1 MPDRQ
6 HLVMVVPGI
15 GGSLLAER
23 GEPERPVWSAATRD
37 LRLLRRPEPLSV
49 EVNPRL
55 VPVGLV
61 PTRKAMPFWTP
72 VHGYNGLLARL
83 GALPGAVLDDGTPAG
98 RTTAATVVGF
108 GYDFRLGVRDAAER
122 FGAAVDE
129 RLTALWP
136 DRGAHDKRLI
146 IVAHSLGGLVA
157 RYWLAGA
164 KENWERCR
172 ALLTL
177 GTPHAGAPKA
187 LDVLVNGVPLLG
199 GHILRE
205 RLGPVLGTWTS
216 MADLL
221 PAYAAVRA
229 EGPAA
234 RTTGPVSAV
243 QDPGPQWLW
252 PEALPVPGLAGPAAQ
267 GRLLHQKI
275 ADGWRTIPRDGPQV
289 LARIGYGH
297 HTVRSASWDG
307 RRLRASRKAPDNVDF
322 GAWREDLGD
331 GTVPAF
337 SGQPAEH
344 RGQYETGLLVAE
356 RHGTIADLAGTA
368 DWVQGLEERPRQL
381 PIRGEERPVV
391 LGLDIEELQLTG
403 TAVPL
408 AASVTGADPDL
419 RDVPVW
425 ATVTPAGEPGRRLQE
440 VPLDLDGEGRA
451 FTGEL
456 ASLPPGL
463 YDVRVT
469 AEGVPGGGDLAGLA
483 TVEVLDDADLD

>member
-15 GGSLLAER
+15 GGSLLAR
-23 GEPERPVWSAATRD
+23 KGAPERPIWSAAVRD
-37 LRLLRRPEPLSV
+37 LTLLHRPQALSV
-49 EVNPRL
+49 DVNPRL

-61 PTRKAMPFWTP
+61 PTRKAVPFWTP
-72 VHGYNGLLARL
+72 VHGYDGLLTRL
-83 GALPGAVLDDGTPAG
+83 GALPGAVLDDGTPGG

-122 FGAAVDE
+122 FGDAVDE
-129 RLTALWP
+129 RLAALWP
-136 DRGAHDKRLI
+136 DRGTHEKRLI

-157 RYWLAGA
+157 RYWLAQS
-164 KENWERCR
+164 KTNWSRCR

-187 LDVLVNGVPLLG
+187 LDVLVNGLPLLG
-199 GHILRE
+199 GHVLRK

-229 EGPAA
+229 VGPAVRAAGPA
-234 RTTGPVSAV
+234 RAGQDGGPA
-243 QDPGPQWLW
+243 WLW
-252 PEALPVPGLAGPAAQ
+252 PDELPVPGLAEPAARAR
-267 GRLLHQKI
+267 RLHRGI
-275 ADGWRTIPRDGPQV
+275 ADGWRGIPRDGPQV

-297 HTVRSASWDG
+297 RTVRSASWDG
-307 RRLRASRKAPDNVDF
+307 TRLRASRDAPDNVDF

-337 SGQPAEH
+337 SGQPSEH
-344 RGQYETGLLVAE
+344 RGQYESGLLVAE
-356 RHGTIADLAGTA
+356 RHGTIAGLAETA
-368 DWVQGLEERPRQL
+368 DWIQGLEERPREL

-391 LGLDIEELQLTG
+391 LGLDLDDLQLTG
-403 TAVPL
+403 AAVAL
-408 AASVTGADPDL
+408 SASVGGTDADL

-425 ATVTPAGEPGRRLQE
+425 ATVTPAAEPGTLLQE
-440 VPLDLDGEGRA
+440 APLDLDSAGRA

-456 ASLPPGL
+456 DALPPGL

-469 AEGVPGGGDLAGLA
+469 AEGVPGGGDLASLA